1 MYKAVIFDLDG
12 TLLDSLNDI
21 LAVLN
26 RTLDKFGLPQI
37 TRGQAQSYIGNGAR
51 ELVRLAIGN
60 ENADRL
66 DEILAYYKSEYAK
79 SDNKLASL
87 YEGEEEVLYALKERG
102 VKIAILT
109 NKPHA
114 AAMRANGIF
123 FEKFGFDLILGQT
136 DGIAL
141 KPASDAVYKIIDELR
156 VKREECLFV
165 GDGETDVATAKNAGM
180 DCVSVLW
187 GYRTEEQLKAAGA
200 SVFAEHF
207 AQLEK
212 IILSLPF
219 V

>member
-1 MYKAVIFDLDG
+1 MYKAFIFYLDG

-26 RTLDKFGLPQI
+26 HTLDKFGLPQI
-37 TRGQAQSYIGNGAR
+37 TRTQAQSYIGNGAR
-51 ELVRLAIGN
+51 ELVRLAIGS

-66 DEILAYYKSEYAK
+66 DEILAYYKSQYAV

-87 YEGEEEVLYALKERG
+87 YEGEEAALYALKERG

-123 FEKFGFDLILGQT
+123 FEKFGFDLILGQM

-141 KPASDAVYKIIDELR
+141 KPAPDAVYKIIEELR
-156 VKREECLFV
+156 VNKQECLFV
-165 GDGETDVATAKNAGM
+165 GDGETDVETAKNAGI

-187 GYRTEEQLKAAGA
+187 GYRTKEQLKAAGA
-200 SVFAEHF
+200 TRFAENF
-207 AQLEK
+207 AELEE
-212 IILSLPF
+212 IIL
-219 V
+219 